1 MDLVEKEI
9 ERLNSQMGSS
19 GRARMVF
26 TKGHLA
32 VDRERLEQALGQ
44 QRLEERV
51 TGILKRVEK
60 ELDDADNK
68 IGDKLRVLDMDNDG
82 IISMDELHTAMK
94 FLRQQ
99 MGEEE
104 LRGMLEALSA
114 AAGTGPGGAGGID
127 VCKLMDL
134 AIQQPG
140 EKDEV

>member
-9 ERLNSQMGSS
+9 ERLNSKIGSN

-32 VDRERLEQALGQ
+32 VDRERLEEALGQ

-60 ELDDADNK
+60 ELDEADQK

-82 IISMDELHTAMK
+82 VISMEELHTAMK
-94 FLRQQ
+94 FLRQE
-99 MGEEE
+99 MGEED
-104 LRGMLEALSA
+104 LRGMLEALAGA
-114 AAGTGPGGAGGID
+114 APPGGGGID
-127 VCKLMDL
+127 VCRLMDL